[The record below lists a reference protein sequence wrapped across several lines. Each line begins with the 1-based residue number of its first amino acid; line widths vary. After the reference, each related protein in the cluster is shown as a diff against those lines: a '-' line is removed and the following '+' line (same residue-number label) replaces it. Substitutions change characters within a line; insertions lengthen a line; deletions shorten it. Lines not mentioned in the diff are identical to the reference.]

1 MRLYLG
7 VMIRVRGCRWSTP
20 IRCVGGEVRHWF
32 ALLLMDHS
40 ALLQVVRHPVRDRV
54 DAHPVQC
61 VWLSDLWAGPSALHS
76 TLGVRRRSV
85 EASVQGHLSE
95 RRRPKHQKR
104 SGPVHRQAVSLY
116 NQRPST
122 RGCQALPAAAAD
134 PRQVAQAATTLRCGQ
149 DQSASASQA
158 PQGSHLLSRDSHRS
172 RVGPSQPAWRV
183 ISAITGFGPR
193 LPWGLLRP
201 ARKEASCLSVL
212 LHPVVTVEPCCFA
225 GPVASVTAPSRHC
238 RRQGSERGISFSS
251 W

>member
-104 SGPVHRQAVSLY
+104 SGPVHRGRLSLQPGPVYSKVSRHYQLLR
-116 NQRPST
+116 QTPDRCSRPPLSGAGRIT
-122 RGCQALPAAAAD
+122 PPLSAKHPRGSISC
-134 PRQVAQAATTLRCGQ
+134 RRI
-149 DQSASASQA
+149 
-158 PQGSHLLSRDSHRS
+158 HRDRM
-172 RVGPSQPAWRV
+172 VGPSRPAGRA
-183 ISAITGFGPR
+183 IGAITGFRFSAALG
-193 LPWGLLRP
+193 
-201 ARKEASCLSVL
+201 
-212 LHPVVTVEPCCFA
+212 
-225 GPVASVTAPSRHC
+225 AP
-238 RRQGSERGISFSS
+238 
-251 W
+251 